1 MIKFLYFTD
10 THISQNNPA
19 GRIDN
24 FMESLLK
31 KFEEI
36 SYIVKEYN
44 VDFCVHG
51 GDILDRPDVSIPTI
65 RSFNKILMDFGR
77 PIFLVPGNHDIFAYN
92 LNSIQRTVLALQED
106 LGVFNMMMGE
116 FPIYMSKDG
125 TSVELHS
132 APYSYEL
139 DNPEGRDGY
148 IVKEKKADFAI
159 MFAHGMLMDKP
170 FPMIRH
176 TLIEDIKDTKA
187 DLTLSGHYHTGF
199 PLTKIDDKFFY
210 NPGSI
215 ARISA
220 TEPDIKRV
228 PKVVVVTLKKDNEPI
243 IETIELKSAQSGDLV
258 LDRAYLEEKK
268 NEKLHYSSLKTMIE
282 SNTNSDYINVKNI
295 IESVA
300 NLQNIDQD
308 VKDYAISLVEE
319 VQSEL

>member
-10 THISQNNPA
+10 THIRQNNPA